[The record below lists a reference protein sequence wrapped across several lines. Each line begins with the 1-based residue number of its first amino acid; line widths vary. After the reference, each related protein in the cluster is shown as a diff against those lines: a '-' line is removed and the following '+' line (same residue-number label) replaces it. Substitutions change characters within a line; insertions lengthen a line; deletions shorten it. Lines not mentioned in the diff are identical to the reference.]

1 MQRNALE
8 VWNEIPNEYKKF
20 VKEVLQKRNKK
31 SSSQYPRNWRFLLEA
46 QWDNVKIQTQQ
57 NWTNLNQ
64 CYNMFRT
71 LRNSRTFFPLQV
83 NICHF
88 LFFSFS
94 CVSFCL
100 FIYIS
105 SIHFCFISSVL
116 KLSKLR
122 KKNWPT
128 STGICYLQV
137 KGISCKCVWK

>member
-1 MQRNALE
+1 MQRNTLE
-8 VWNEIPNEYKKF
+8 VCKEIPNKYKKF

-31 SSSQYPRNWRFLLEA
+31 SSSQYLRNWRFLLKA
-46 QWDNVKIQTQQ
+46 QWDNAKIQTQQ

-94 CVSFCL
+94 CVSFYL
-100 FIYIS
+100 FYGTFLHS
-105 SIHFCFISSVL
+105 CFISSVL

-122 KKNWPT
+122 KKKWPT
-128 STGICYLQV
+128 SAGICYL
-137 KGISCKCVWK
+137 

>member
-8 VWNEIPNEYKKF
+8 VCKEIPNKYKKF
-20 VKEVLQKRNKK
+20 VKEVLHKRNKK

-46 QWDNVKIQTQQ
+46 QWDDAKIQTQQ

-64 CYNMFRT
+64 CYNMFLT

-88 LFFSFS
+88 LFFFLFLCIFLSF
-94 CVSFCL
+94 FYGTFL
-100 FIYIS
+100 HY
-105 SIHFCFISSVL
+105 CFISSVL

-122 KKNWPT
+122 KKKWPT
-128 STGICYLQV
+128 SAGICYL
-137 KGISCKCVWK
+137 

>member
-1 MQRNALE
+1 MHTTCSSRSQLFSVKYSRLKMQRNALE

-31 SSSQYPRNWRFLLEA
+31 SSSQYPRDWRFLLEA
-46 QWDNVKIQTQQ
+46 QWDNAKIQTQQ

-64 CYNMFRT
+64 CYNMFLT

-88 LFFSFS
+88 LFFPFS

-100 FIYIS
+100 FFMV
-105 SIHFCFISSVL
+105 HFFISVL
-116 KLSKLR
+116 FPVCL
-122 KKNWPT
+122 N
-128 STGICYLQV
+128 
-137 KGISCKCVWK
+137 

>member
-1 MQRNALE
+1 MQRNTLK
-8 VWNEIPNEYKKF
+8 VCNEIANKYKKF

-46 QWDNVKIQTQQ
+46 QWDNAKIQTQQ

-71 LRNSRTFFPLQV
+71 LRNSSTFFPLQV

-88 LFFSFS
+88 VFFPFLVYLFVF
-94 CVSFCL
+94 L
-100 FIYIS
+100 FTFL
-105 SIHFCFISSVL
+105 HFCFISSVL

-122 KKNWPT
+122 KKKMTHLSWHLLSVGQRNF
-128 STGICYLQV
+128 L
-137 KGISCKCVWK
+137 